1 MADEAA
7 SLLVRITGDASQLEA
22 AAAGAARSLSGL
34 SAAGTGVSGTT
45 QKALGKVSESTRSY
59 ADAVADAKRN
69 LERKNAALRKTETAY
84 NSTRKSVQSS
94 NAALSAEKDRVEQLM
109 KAQQGRIDRY
119 EEMSRAAKKNSA
131 AYKLTGEQLKKEHTA
146 MKELETGYNDITGRI
161 KTNNAELD
169 KAALAYNGAQKAA
182 KTAGE
187 QYKTLSGNMAEVIRY
202 EKAFR
207 MQEIGESIESAGS
220 AIDEATRPL
229 QALALAAAA
238 GGVASA
244 KFAIDFEDN
253 FAAVKK
259 TVDGTPE
266 QLEAIRQGLIDLT
279 TVGIDGR
286 NPLPMATAALT
297 ELAAAGGQLGIQ
309 TENILEFTEVMAQMG
324 TATNLSGEAGAQAM
338 ARFMN
343 VMQESQRNVR
353 NVGSAVVDL
362 GNNMATTEA
371 EIISMSNRMGK
382 YGNTVGMGTADV
394 LGYSAALSSLG
405 IEAEAGGSAIG
416 RTWLAIE
423 KAVAGGGDELKAFAK
438 YANKSAK
445 DFAREW
451 DTDASNAFMDL
462 LRGLNEA
469 DNLTLALD
477 EIGIAN
483 TLDIQAMMAMAANVG
498 LVADAVE
505 RANTAYSANNAL
517 QAEFDAKAETTAS
530 RLEIVKNNV
539 VEAGRSIGETM
550 LPSLVDASTGVA
562 EFAQKIAALDDDK
575 KKTIVDIGAGLVAA
589 GAGAK
594 VASSAVKIVGK
605 LATAFG
611 ALKAA
616 AAGLNT
622 SALLPL
628 GSLGIA
634 AGVGAGIGVAG
645 HAVYKKMYEAE
656 FQWGGALTDSAEEL
670 RESAQGLEELNALRK
685 EAADMQLV
693 IESPESSTEQI
704 EAAKARIEEIA
715 ALLSE
720 TYHLD
725 IKADADDIGDATQ
738 VLADE
743 EHRELLDSAHEHI
756 NKMQDR
762 RDKYIE
768 APQTMGELDDKLAD
782 LTKRQYEL
790 DKINGELAALRR
802 SFDSGEISE
811 EDLRV
816 GLRELV
822 SRAETAK
829 GDREWKT
836 PQGTET
842 VSDAQTLYTNI
853 EALTEDMNNDRKELS
868 GRYNDLKTARR
879 EYEEAAA
886 SAASDLGAAMVS
898 DFAAGDLGHM
908 DETAAEFKRL
918 GSEMRQ
924 AGADTAYVAEKFAL
938 AKNGFTEFDQAIQ
951 AGATGAVAQ
960 DFLEYQKA
968 IGQTT
973 ETAVQG
979 AALIKN
985 GFTDVSQVINS
996 TDPNAVSAVIADM
1009 RELGAAQGLD
1019 MTADKLTEMAKAM
1032 GLIGSTKKIEISAEG
1047 DISVIDE
1054 AQETV
1059 DKINEA
1065 GNVKL
1070 AISADGNITL
1080 LETTDEKLREL
1091 LEKQDV
1097 SFEINGEGNIEI
1109 IDKFEHRLGEIDGK
1123 TGTVTI
1129 LADTSEPDNYQTEDK
1144 DAQVHFSAEDSAV
1157 QAYTPPNKNAF
1168 VIYKVTWEGLDQAR
1182 AGTYGGSPYGSLKGT
1197 HFAQGTDSAPGGL
1210 AMVND
1215 QDGIPDP
1222 RELIIDRGRAFIPE
1236 GRDVILPLSKGARVY
1251 TAGQT
1256 KAIMSAAGI
1265 PRYASG
1271 KDNSEEFTAAV
1282 TDWTHYINTHAV
1294 TTAQELEKWAELS
1307 ERFKDNIADAEE
1319 IEEKIY
1325 DLTRARNEE
1334 LNDESLKYIELRTA
1348 MNDWEEA
1355 LDDPFA
1361 AYGRI
1366 AERNKAELD
1375 AGRLT
1380 WEEYCGAVSEAGEA
1394 LYTGRKDQSL
1404 DWLEH
1409 EREYNNMSTEDYIAG
1424 LRRVADYTVDYY
1436 ERGIIDHAAFRE
1448 SMTDIDEQYLDAV
1461 REMNEEIV
1469 DAYFKSADNYK
1480 RIRDTFDDW
1489 DDAGDS
1495 EVRYYTARLA
1505 NVERLRRE
1513 GAMGW
1518 QEYMDTSMDEYL
1530 SLYEAMEAEF
1540 DEGLEEYRGHISDME
1555 EQFRSE
1561 EETLR
1566 DSWDV
1571 EDRETDLD
1579 EVNRLL
1585 GIYENAATEQGQN
1598 KYRDLLE
1605 QKKQLER
1612 DEQLYQLEQKNN
1624 AALEAM
1630 EAEYSR
1636 MEAEKNE
1643 TLKRMRT
1650 EQFNIF
1656 KSAENISADTSS
1668 IAELASMTADAMNSS
1683 AAEQTDVLYRILDAL
1698 QGLRVNQTTYQDGR
1712 RITISQG
1719 LTESAAQR
1727 LINGTIVSGMGT
1739 VKLYH

>member
-1 MADEAA
+1 M
-7 SLLVRITGDASQLEA
+7 
-22 AAAGAARSLSGL
+22 
-34 SAAGTGVSGTT
+34 
-45 QKALGKVSESTRSY
+45 
-59 ADAVADAKRN
+59 
-69 LERKNAALRKTETAY
+69 
-84 NSTRKSVQSS
+84 
-94 NAALSAEKDRVEQLM
+94 
-109 KAQQGRIDRY
+109 
-119 EEMSRAAKKNSA
+119 
-131 AYKLTGEQLKKEHTA
+131 
-146 MKELETGYNDITGRI
+146 
-161 KTNNAELD
+161 
-169 KAALAYNGAQKAA
+169 
-182 KTAGE
+182 
-187 QYKTLSGNMAEVIRY
+187 
-202 EKAFR
+202 
-207 MQEIGESIESAGS
+207 
-220 AIDEATRPL
+220 
-229 QALALAAAA
+229 
-238 GGVASA
+238 
-244 KFAIDFEDN
+244 
-253 FAAVKK
+253 
-259 TVDGTPE
+259 
-266 QLEAIRQGLIDLT
+266 
-279 TVGIDGR
+279 
-286 NPLPMATAALT
+286 
-297 ELAAAGGQLGIQ
+297 
-309 TENILEFTEVMAQMG
+309 
-324 TATNLSGEAGAQAM
+324 
-338 ARFMN
+338 
-343 VMQESQRNVR
+343 
-353 NVGSAVVDL
+353 
-362 GNNMATTEA
+362 
-371 EIISMSNRMGK
+371 
-382 YGNTVGMGTADV
+382 
-394 LGYSAALSSLG
+394 
-405 IEAEAGGSAIG
+405 
-416 RTWLAIE
+416 
-423 KAVAGGGDELKAFAK
+423 AGGGDELKAFAK

-477 EIGIAN
+477 KIGIAN

-505 RANTAYSANNAL
+505 RANTAYSENNAL

-594 VASSAVKIVGK
+594 VASSAVKTVGQ

-611 ALKAA
+611 TLKAA
-616 AAGLNT
+616 AAGVNT
-622 SALLPL
+622 TALLPL

-645 HAVYKKMYEAE
+645 HAVYKKMYESE

-720 TYHLD
+720 TYHLN
-725 IKADADDIGDATQ
+725 IKADADGIGDATQ

-768 APQTMGELDDKLAD
+768 APQTMGELDDQLAD

-790 DKINGELAALRR
+790 DKINGELATLRR
-802 SFDSGEISE
+802 SFDSGDISE

-822 SRAETAK
+822 SRAEAAK
-829 GDREWKT
+829 GDRGWKVD
-836 PQGTET
+836 QGTET
-842 VSDAQTLYTNI
+842 VSDAQSLYTNI
-853 EALTEDMNNDRKELS
+853 EALTEEMNIEREELS

-996 TDPNAVSAVIADM
+996 TDPNAVSAVIADI

-1032 GLIGSTKKIEISAEG
+1032 GLIGSTKKIQISAEG
-1047 DISVIDE
+1047 DISVVDE
-1054 AQETV
+1054 AQEAV
-1059 DKINEA
+1059 DRINEA

-1097 SFEINGEGNIEI
+1097 SFEINGEGNINI
-1109 IDKFEHRLGEIDGK
+1109 LDAAGKLLGEIDGK
-1123 TGTVTI
+1123 TGTVTVNYVMGEQPTDDD
-1129 LADTSEPDNYQTEDK
+1129 LDTLHGSANYEMGEHPTT
-1144 DAQVHFSAEDSAV
+1144 APPIHGTAY
-1157 QAYTPPNKNAF
+1157 YTP
-1168 VIYKVTWEGLDQAR
+1168 VINWGSVDSQISSRYS
-1182 AGTYGGSPYGSLKGT
+1182 GTPFGDLLR

-1319 IEEKIY
+1319 AEERIY

-1355 LDDPFA
+1355 FDDPVA

-1380 WEEYCGAVSEAGEA
+1380 WEEYCDAVSEAGEA

-1424 LRRVADYTVDYY
+1424 LRRIADYTVDYY
-1436 ERGIIDHAAFRE
+1436 ERGLIDHAAFRE

-1489 DDAGDS
+1489 DDVGDS

-1561 EETLR
+1561 EEALR

-1571 EDRETDLD
+1571 EDRGADLD

-1656 KSAENISADTSS
+1656 KSAENISADTGS